1 MSSKKTISL
10 NGKTAE
16 IGLSTSNRKT
26 AHVLASSVK
35 LMCDKY
41 GIENVAFLTLTF
53 RQHVTDPKEAQRR
66 LNILFTHVIKPR
78 YGDYVGVFERQ
89 HNGRVH
95 YHLLVSLGFDVR
107 TDFDFAAVKNQDYRS
122 ASPALRKEWAYWR
135 KAAPKYGFGRTELM
149 PIMSTAEGIGRYV
162 GKYISKNIEQR
173 AYAHVLSGAE
183 KYQDKG
189 VRLVRY
195 SNGARAGTNRF
206 MFVSEGSAA
215 WRNKMALFA
224 EIVSVSNG
232 GCIVE
237 DLDDIADLCGSSWGY
252 HHREFIL
259 GLPDLKDDISSH
271 AFLSNYAQAVG
282 NKTYAPSEDSGRV
295 EKRRICTSDSVNE

>member
-1 MSSKKTISL
+1 MNRKKTISL
-10 NGKTAE
+10 NGKSAE
-16 IGLSTSNRKT
+16 IELSTSNRKT

-66 LNILFTHVIKPR
+66 LNVLFTGVIKKR

-107 TDFDFAAVKNQDYRS
+107 TGFDFGAVRNQDYRS
-122 ASPALRKEWAYWR
+122 ASPGLRKEWAYWR
-135 KAAPKYGFGRTELM
+135 KTAPNYGFGRTELM

-173 AYAHVLSGAE
+173 AYAHVLGGAE
-183 KYQDKG
+183 KHQDKG

-195 SNGARAGTNRF
+195 SNGVRAGTNRF
-206 MFVSEGSAA
+206 MFVSEGSAS

-224 EIVSVSNG
+224 EIVSISNG

-237 DLDDIADLCGSSWGY
+237 DLDDIADICGSSWGY

-259 GLPDLKDDISSH
+259 GLPDLKDDVSSME
-271 AFLSNYAQAVG
+271 FLEKYRHDIG
-282 NKTYAPSEDSGRV
+282 NKTDAQSEDFGRV
-295 EKRRICTSDSVNE
+295 DK

>member
-1 MSSKKTISL
+1 MNRKKTISS

-16 IGLSTSNRKT
+16 INLSTANRKT

-53 RQHVTDPKEAQRR
+53 RQHVTEPKEAQRR
-66 LNILFTHVIKPR
+66 LNALFTGVIKKR

-89 HNGRVH
+89 HNGRIH

-107 TDFDFAAVKNQDYRS
+107 TGFDFAAVKKQDYRS
-122 ASPALRKEWAYWR
+122 ASHALRKEWAYWR
-135 KAAPKYGFGRTELM
+135 KTAPKYGFGRTELM
-149 PIMSTAEGIGRYV
+149 PIKSTAEGIGRYV

-173 AYAHVLSGAE
+173 AYAYVLNNAGE
-183 KYQDKG
+183 YQDKG

-206 MFVSEGSAA
+206 MFVSEGSAS

-224 EIVSVSNG
+224 EIVSISNG

-237 DLDDIADLCGSSWGY
+237 DLDDIADMCGSSWGY
-252 HHREFIL
+252 HNREFIL
-259 GLPDLKDDISSH
+259 GLPDLKDDDLSME
-271 AFLSNYAQAVG
+271 FLEKYRRGIEHKTDAQ
-282 NKTYAPSEDSGRV
+282 SEDSGRV
-295 EKRRICTSDSVNE
+295 DK